1 MMNRTAE
8 RETLFPRRTHAARY
22 FIWLALLSA
31 LTVRPETAWGTLPLI
46 TDDAGTQGRGKFQIE
61 AAGEYDRDREKSEG
75 VSVEETDYFLGSTLT
90 YGIAGPADLFVTALY
105 QWVNVKNDG
114 ATVADANGISDTAV
128 GVKWRFFE
136 SSGLSLAVKPL
147 VLIPTGDREK
157 GLGTGK
163 AAYSVFFIV
172 SEDADPWDI
181 HMNLGYI
188 RNENALG
195 ARKDIWHASMA
206 AAYEVVKHLK
216 ICLDVGMETNRDKT
230 SEVEPSYLLG
240 GFIYAINEDFELA
253 LGAKAALN
261 RSETEYS
268 VIPGVTYRF

>member
-1 MMNRTAE
+1 M
-8 RETLFPRRTHAARY
+8 LQRRVRAMHY
-22 FIWLALLSA
+22 FILLAFLSA
-31 LTVRPETAWGTLPLI
+31 LTIRPETAWGALPLI

-61 AAGEYDRDREKSEG
+61 LAGEYDWDREKSEG
-75 VSVEETDYFLGSTLT
+75 VSVRETDYFVGSTLT

-114 ATVADANGISDTAV
+114 TTVADTNGVSDTLV

-147 VLIPTGDREK
+147 VLIPTGDRKK

-163 AAYSVFFIV
+163 ASYSAFFII
-172 SEDADPWDI
+172 SKDSDPWEV

-188 RNENALG
+188 RNENMLG
-195 ARKDIWHASMA
+195 AQKDIWHASMA

-216 ICLDVGMETNRDKT
+216 ICLDAGAETNRDLT
-230 SEVEPSYLLG
+230 SEVEPFYLLG
-240 GFIYAINEDFELA
+240 GLIYAVNEDFELA
-253 LGAKAALN
+253 LGAKVASN
-261 RSETEYS
+261 RSETDYS